1 MNSRCTRRFW
11 RGYEKLPG
19 HVRELAD
26 KAYALWS
33 VNPGHP
39 SLNFE
44 RLAGGD
50 GRHFSVRVGYHY
62 RAIGREVAGGVE
74 WVWIG
79 SHEDYNRLL

>member
-1 MNSRCTRRFW
+1 MISHCTRRFW
-11 RGYEKLPG
+11 RHYEELPCRI
-19 HVRELAD
+19 RELAD

-33 VNPGHP
+33 ANPSHP

-44 RLAGGD
+44 RLAGG
-50 GRHFSVRVGYHY
+50 GRRFSVRVGYHH
-62 RAIGREVAGGVE
+62 RAIGHEVAGGVE